1 MTDEELIRTYRR
13 AETKGVAV
21 ILAAKAERTDVD
33 TICRRLM
40 AAGVAGNIRP
50 TLRRV
55 LRTHDLKNI
64 PQQAIE
70 EYLRKYGKSLKP
82 KEPQKGCVDRYCEDC
97 RYLDYYYGYKTCAYF
112 STTGIRRG
120 CPAGEGCEKRELKRR
135 RRQKRET
142 GKDQDCVCGDR

>member
-13 AETKGVAV
+13 AEIKGVAV

-82 KEPQKGCVDRYCEDC
+82 KEPQKGCVDAYCEPC
-97 RYLDYYYGYKTCAYF
+97 RYLDYYYGYK
-112 STTGIRRG
+112 
-120 CPAGEGCEKRELKRR
+120 
-135 RRQKRET
+135 
-142 GKDQDCVCGDR
+142 